1 MYKRPE
7 LNDNQRKHF
16 EEVWTTVAGSCMIN
30 WGYFEEE
37 LGLDEDEVAE
47 ILDDA
52 EVYECQT
59 CNWWQ
64 YDGDICGMH
73 EHSEFTCTDCC
84 EEEDD
89 D

>member
-1 MYKRPE
+1 MYRRTKMNAQQ
-7 LNDNQRKHF
+7 LKHY
-16 EEVWTTVAGSCMIN
+16 EDVWTDVAGSCIIN
-30 WGYFEEE
+30 WAWMEEVYK
-37 LGLDEDEVAE
+37 LTEDEVHE

-73 EHSEFTCTDCC
+73 EHNEMTCTDCC